1 MFVVTKSK
9 SEKEVGKAL
18 EILIESI
25 NRDLEKIGGL
35 ISGLDCEI
43 NVDPL
48 KASVSVS
55 VFLDGYEPRHKLL
68 IGVNEK
74 GYNRE
79 NSMKKAQK
87 KVNQHVEGKNGKIA
101 GTYVKTIGSL
111 PGRVYT
117 TIILIHKQGVEA
129 LKKALSFLETTLQL

>member
-55 VFLDGYEPRHKLL
+55 VFLEKPRK
-68 IGVNEK
+68 
-74 GYNRE
+74 R
-79 NSMKKAQK
+79 
-87 KVNQHVEGKNGKIA
+87 
-101 GTYVKTIGSL
+101 
-111 PGRVYT
+111 
-117 TIILIHKQGVEA
+117 
-129 LKKALSFLETTLQL
+129 